1 MKFRVWGMLI
11 FLVGGILATGLA
23 AEAQE
28 KKEAKETS
36 KTVKERSVGS
46 ESAEDPSC
54 SEYRFE
60 IRELDSKADL
70 AIHKGRDCQ
79 AYNLMRK
86 ALNKAKNPPR
96 VCRNDPGWNSIMLDW
111 QVHADKKYQQ
121 LRKACSSGKAD

>member
-28 KKEAKETS
+28 KKEAKETK
-36 KTVKERSVGS
+36 KTVKKQTI
-46 ESAEDPSC
+46 ESQGLDPSC
-54 SEYRFE
+54 SEALDE